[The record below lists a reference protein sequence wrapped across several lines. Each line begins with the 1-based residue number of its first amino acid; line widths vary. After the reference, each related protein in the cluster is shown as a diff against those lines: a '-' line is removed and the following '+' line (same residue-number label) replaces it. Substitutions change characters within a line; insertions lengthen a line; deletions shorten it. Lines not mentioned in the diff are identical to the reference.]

1 VKFNFLHRQA
11 HAGIDL
17 TEDGREQW
25 RAGYYFSGGAS
36 ELSTNMRPYNVT
48 LDKRG
53 PKARAERRRC
63 EVFLEGSGG
72 MPPWKIFKFRVSEMP
87 FPGLWAKI

>member
-1 VKFNFLHRQA
+1 MQYRNGGRSGTNTKRSNFWN
-11 HAGIDL
+11 
-17 TEDGREQW
+17 QW
-25 RAGYYFSGGAS
+25 RAGYYFSGGGGS

-63 EVFLEGSGG
+63 EVFLAGSGG
-72 MPPWKIFKFRVSEMP
+72 MPPRKIFKFRVSEMP
-87 FPGLWAKI
+87 FPGLWGKI